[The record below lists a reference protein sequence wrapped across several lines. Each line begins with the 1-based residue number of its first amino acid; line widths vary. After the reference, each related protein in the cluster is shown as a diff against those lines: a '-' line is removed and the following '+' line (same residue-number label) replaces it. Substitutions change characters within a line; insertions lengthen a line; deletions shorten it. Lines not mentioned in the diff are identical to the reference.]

1 MSSLILYFSLT
12 IFISFLCSLLES
24 VMLSVTSAYIENRIH
39 KGHKDGQ
46 LLKHLKKK
54 INRPLSAILTLN
66 TIANTLGAAGVGAQ
80 ALHVWNSSAAAAASV
95 LLTFCILI
103 GSEITPKTL
112 GAVYWKKLAPF
123 AGYCI
128 NILIFIT
135 YPLVHLFEGISKWLA
150 PNGTQTHFS
159 RDELMAV
166 VELGRQEGT
175 LLSHENRVIQ
185 NILRLKDIRVKDI
198 LTPRSVVLAF
208 QKDETVGQIVEEY
221 RPIRF
226 SRILLY
232 GKDLDDVTGIVHRHR
247 LLQLYA
253 QDRGHIQLHKIAKEI
268 HAIPDTKSVAA
279 TLEEF
284 IKRQEHIF
292 LVVDEY
298 GGTEGI
304 ATLEDAIETLLG
316 VEIVDEYDTVKD
328 MRNFARELWQRRQK
342 ARDSQSQSPP

>member
-1 MSSLILYFSLT
+1 M
-12 IFISFLCSLLES
+12 CSLLES
-24 VMLSVTSAYIENRIH
+24 VMLSVTGAYIENRIN
-39 KGHKDGQ
+39 KGHKYGHI
-46 LLKHLKKK
+46 LKHLKKK

-80 ALHVWNSSAAAAASV
+80 ALHEWGSGAAAAVSV
-95 LLTFCILI
+95 LLTFGILI
-103 GSEITPKTL
+103 CSEITPKTL

-128 NILIFIT
+128 NVLIFIT
-135 YPLVHLFEGISKWLA
+135 YPLVLLFEGISKWLA

-185 NILRLKDIRVKDI
+185 NLLRLKDIRVKDI
-198 LTPRSVVLAF
+198 LTPRSVILAF
-208 QKDETVGQIVEEY
+208 HIDQTVGQVVEKY

-226 SRILLY
+226 SRILIY
-232 GKDLDDVTGIVHRHR
+232 GKDLDDITGLVHRHH

-253 QDRGHIQLHKIAKEI
+253 QDQVDTPLHKIAREI
-268 HAIPDTKSVAA
+268 HAIPDTKSVAS
-279 TLEEF
+279 TLEEL

-304 ATLEDAIETLLG
+304 VTLEDAIETLLG

-342 ARDSQSQSPP
+342 ARESQPPPPPNP